1 MSFYGSGCSK
11 LSQDHFWILLLHS
24 TYTGFSC
31 VVVQLSIS
39 PLPRIWSESLPNCM
53 WFTFQS
59 TQTLALTQR
68 AGQNLQIYLPLMHL
82 HSIPS
87 MHRHFYKTSS
97 STLSLKAAPLTV
109 PLSSSW
115 TQQAFH
121 TILALCVSGHVSLR
135 LWSACWSGH
144 ILALGLGDSKCHI
157 NAPLANVS
165 NPGIRK
171 ARVLHQSWGEMWL
184 CSAHTKMSRDDA
196 LNVSPFPGQHHYPS
210 SPSNW
215 QRGFG
220 WPLAFKNQNHCSLQ
234 VCTCYYLCLQKWKSL
249 DLLYLPCTC
258 HSHLAHSHQGTAVYI
273 IRWKK
278 IYKVWSD
285 LWDPILRF
293 KVRFGPDQVCS
304 RSGPRWTPNRTPFGT
319 RPRHRYLSQSPEL

>member
-1 MSFYGSGCSK
+1 MQRIQQGTFK
-11 LSQDHFWILLLHS
+11 PLKVNILISMRWVVSAMFNEPISCPSMAVVAPSYHK
-24 TYTGFSC
+24 TTFEYYYYTQHTLVFPVLWC
-31 VVVQLSIS
+31 NYQY
-39 PLPRIWSESLPNCM
+39 PLFPEFGQRVCPTVCD
-53 WFTFQS
+53 FTFQS

-109 PLSSSW
+109 PLGSSW

-135 LWSACWSGH
+135 LRSACWSGH

-171 ARVLHQSWGEMWL
+171 ARVLHQSWGEMSQ
-184 CSAHTKMSRDDA
+184 CGVHTETMRDNA
-196 LNVSPFPGQHHYPS
+196 LNVSLLWGQHHHPSNPS
-210 SPSNW
+210 SC

-220 WPLAFKNQNHCSLQ
+220 WPLALKNLKCCS
-234 VCTCYYLCLQKWKSL
+234 
-249 DLLYLPCTC
+249 
-258 HSHLAHSHQGTAVYI
+258 
-273 IRWKK
+273 
-278 IYKVWSD
+278 
-285 LWDPILRF
+285 
-293 KVRFGPDQVCS
+293 
-304 RSGPRWTPNRTPFGT
+304 
-319 RPRHRYLSQSPEL
+319 